1 MAAAAGQ
8 VRGGSPAFVGA
19 VRGWSPGLG
28 GAVGPGPAVSPG
40 GTWLP
45 QGVEP
50 GYGVSF
56 GVPREGCVP
65 WALQRGGGRPTRG
78 SGAGSAVPG
87 AAVRGALAV
96 SPPPLHRGARGSSD
110 GGTAQKFPV
119 ALGERVWVSGAASA
133 TSSPGGDRRAGAP
146 VPAGGG
152 GRALHGGGVG
162 GRGVFALMDAQGP
175 RLGLSLAGTGQP
187 SRVLR
192 LTRARFWAA
201 HGVSGRAGAAPAPS
215 RGGTVRTGGAR
226 GSGGW
231 KRLRGGT
238 SGGTL
243 GTWSCPPSWCYF
255 IVRGSVSACP
265 GGLQEALGEGGGKR
279 ER

>member
-1 MAAAAGQ
+1 MAVAVAAGQ

-45 QGVEP
+45 QGVEA

-56 GVPREGCVP
+56 GVPREGGVP

-87 AAVRGALAV
+87 AAVRGALAA
-96 SPPPLHRGARGSSD
+96 PPPPHRGARGSSD

-119 ALGERVWVSGAASA
+119 ALGERVWASGAASA

-152 GRALHGGGVG
+152 GGGCAPRGGGVG

-187 SRVLR
+187 SLLC

-215 RGGTVRTGGAR
+215 RGGTVSAGGGWLEKAERENLGGDLGDGVLPALVVLFYRAWKCLCLPGGA
-226 GSGGW
+226 GGGFGGGW
-231 KRLRGGT
+231 G
-238 SGGTL
+238 
-243 GTWSCPPSWCYF
+243 
-255 IVRGSVSACP
+255 
-265 GGLQEALGEGGGKR
+265 
-279 ER
+279 